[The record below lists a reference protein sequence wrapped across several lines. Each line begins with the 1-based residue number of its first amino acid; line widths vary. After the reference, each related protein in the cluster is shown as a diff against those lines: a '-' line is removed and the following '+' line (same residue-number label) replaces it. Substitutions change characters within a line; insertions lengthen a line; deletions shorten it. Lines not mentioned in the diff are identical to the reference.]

1 MRAAFPGIKDGRPF
15 GTFALIWALPEE
27 QRREIAWIEL
37 GEDATL
43 AARGRQWCEDEPSYA
58 LEYALE
64 TSPGYVT
71 KRLHV
76 SVVGGADL
84 TLLRGRSPEL
94 DGIADCDLGFS
105 PLTNAMPVLR
115 DRLDTS
121 GKPFEIDVAW
131 VSVPDLTVH
140 RDHQIYEAKGAR
152 HVRFRSPAADFE
164 RTIALT
170 HSGFVLD
177 YPDIAQLVT
186 TILRVPLEAITGWD
200 SFYDVVAA
208 ALELPPRPARVI
220 DVWVECLAQCD
231 RSSGGRRYEIPRGTT
246 LTLQLD
252 GLPEFAARC
261 PEQHA
266 ALFGAIAEINR
277 RRSDEGEPAVLALS
291 ASG

>member
-1 MRAAFPGIKDGRPF
+1 MREPFPGTREERRF

-58 LEYALE
+58 LSYELE

-71 KRLHV
+71 ERLHV
-76 SVVGGADL
+76 SVARGPEL
-84 TLLRGRSPEL
+84 TLVRGQSPEL

-115 DRLDTS
+115 DRLDGS
-121 GKPFEIDVAW
+121 GEPFEIDVAW
-131 VSVPDLTVH
+131 VSVPDLGVH
-140 RDHQIYEAKGAR
+140 RDHQIYAAKGPR
-152 HVRFRSPAADFE
+152 HVLFRSPAADFE

-170 HSGFVLD
+170 SAGFVLD
-177 YPDIAQLVT
+177 YPGIAQLVT
-186 TILRVPLEAITGWD
+186 TVLRVPLDAISGWD
-200 SFYDVVAA
+200 SFSDVLAA
-208 ALELPPRPARVI
+208 TLDLPALPAGV
-220 DVWVECLAQCD
+220 DALVVCLA
-231 RSSGGRRYEIPRGTT
+231 RYEIPRGTT
-246 LTLQLD
+246 LMLQLD
-252 GLPEFAARC
+252 GLRDFAARC

-266 ALFGAIAEINR
+266 ALIGAVAEVNR
-277 RRSDEGEPAVLALS
+277 RRSEEGEPAVLALG